1 MDFLLCNHSIFIKI
15 RVFNPTQCYY
25 IFHSSI
31 CTVPVVLIISLIIIF
46 LVQVQSRINFQIFF
60 FFEHAVCWI
69 LVPRPRIEPRPP
81 AVEVRSLNH
90 WTTKDFLEAFF
101 SSILIFLKNISQLS
115 KVLQVIL
122 AWCFLRTRSKSG
134 AFLAG
139 ASQMRLCSS

>member
-1 MDFLLCNHSIFIKI
+1 MLLYIPQFNLHSTSCPNHIPHNNFLGPSPIQNQFSDF
-15 RVFNPTQCYY
+15 
-25 IFHSSI
+25 
-31 CTVPVVLIISLIIIF
+31 
-46 LVQVQSRINFQIFF
+46 FF